1 VITEPDWSSFTLG
14 PNDLAQ
20 VTVYGQPELTSEPT
34 GVRIAPDGTLSLSLT
49 DPIAIAGLTPSA
61 AAKTIEGA
69 LAAYIQRPS
78 VSVSVVEYTSRRF
91 YLFGEVTNADLAI
104 VFAKAGRKVL
114 LVDCDLRKPQIYNL
128 FSVERSPGM
137 GDVLEGGAAWRD
149 CVQETDNGH
158 LDILPAGKK
167 SSSPGELLAGERALE
182 VIEKLKA
189 SYDLI
194 VFDLP
199 PAVVVAD
206 VANFASNLDAL
217 LLVYR
222 SGKVPGR
229 LLTGAVNK
237 LRQAEVNV
245 PGVIIN
251 AVYVSRALGG
261 YGYGYGTEESKRG
274 ST

>member
-1 VITEPDWSSFTLG
+1 LHTEAEVERASGLPVLGTVPDFERGRTRIKGVKKGARVLPMRDDPNGAQAEAYRSIRASLRQAMHGEEALKTL
-14 PNDLAQ
+14 AC
-20 VTVYGQPELTSEPT
+20 TSCVMGE
-34 GVRIAPDGTLSLSLT
+34 G
-49 DPIAIAGLTPSA
+49 
-61 AAKTIEGA
+61 KT
-69 LAAYIQRPS
+69 
-78 VSVSVVEYTSRRF
+78 
-91 YLFGEVTNADLAI
+91 VTNADLAI

-114 LVDCDLRKPQIYNL
+114 LVDCDLRKPQIHNL
-128 FSVERSPGM
+128 FSVERSPGI

-149 CVQETDNGH
+149 CVQVTDNEH
-158 LDILPAGKK
+158 LDILPAGKT
-167 SSSPGELLAGERALE
+167 SSSPGELLAGERAFE
-182 VIEKLKA
+182 VVEELKA

-237 LRQAEVNV
+237 LRQADVNV
-245 PGVIIN
+245 LGVIIN
-251 AVYVSRALGG
+251 AAYVSRALGRYG
-261 YGYGYGTEESKRG
+261 YGYGYKYGEQEA
-274 ST
+274 